1 MNPTDVQ
8 LLSLCCCELPTTV
21 VMACMGYIEVHSFY
35 NKKRRLAQTLELKG
49 RLEDFI
55 SAHRNPEAFNT
66 AISGDMA

>member
-1 MNPTDVQ
+1 
-8 LLSLCCCELPTTV
+8 
-21 VMACMGYIEVHSFY
+21 MACMGYIEVHSFY

-66 AISGDMA
+66 AIPGDMA